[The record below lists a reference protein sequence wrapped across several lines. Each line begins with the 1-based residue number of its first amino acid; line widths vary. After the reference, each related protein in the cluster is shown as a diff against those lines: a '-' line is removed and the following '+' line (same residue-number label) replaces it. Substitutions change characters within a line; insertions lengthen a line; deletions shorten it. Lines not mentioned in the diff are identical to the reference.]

1 MTKPRVVSANSE
13 PSYEGRF
20 SQTLQEDRQ
29 VTAADGSVFVA
40 PLYKV
45 INADRDPG
53 LLERLGDGS
62 LNRVLFPESG
72 EVVELDLPIVVHSG
86 KHQVLALVI
95 PPKRRH
101 EEIRLRIE
109 LLKELELES
118 VPLPYYVLNFSLA
131 IGPFGP
137 EAFEKLKGRATLEA
151 EEERLKEWSFDLSLL
166 EQSLERRSNELAAS
180 TSESEELI
188 GNTENTVVEA
198 VSPYYDEADEV
209 EEELTTSEIELIRD
223 GTDELGRIVPL
234 KTTNVDILEGI
245 RDLPHRSLRRLEP
258 IGETLRG
265 SPALTPDTPEGLEEL
280 TVGHGHLGF
289 TGGRVALHFA
299 IDNERLAPFLARRP
313 DLFLPLHRLPS
324 YPVISLLLVARDDTD
339 RLVDDLFCLVDI
351 SNDEHASLLGK
362 LAEQFQVEVHLYDE
376 NGRRLEYLQ
385 FKKPLEGNV
394 THILER
400 ARAWLASR
408 SECDVES
415 ARSHFCS
422 GGYERIG
429 PQRHNFTKDSFQH
442 LATPQGARLAA
453 NMVSYWSELQN
464 THYLVENRS
473 FPLRYFRD
481 IQLRIIEASMKWG
494 IFLSSELRRQ
504 AVVFEL
510 AKDEPQL
517 LETLVARFVQT
528 CEDKSCDLDSMAR
541 SENWDRLLTA
551 CLDLGV
557 FVDDKTTALAD
568 RCRRLSRS
576 TGRPPSIELDVEET
590 QEYERVK
597 SISQVSNEVLRD
609 LLSRGGIA
617 PSASRELLGRGGDTN
632 IFHVIEA
639 ARVLDDDS
647 LWSTARFLAAGA
659 EHFEPALLIGLGR
672 VHLRTVHLCALALA
686 MSRRLEAL
694 PALIEL
700 LHDPVR
706 SGKLP
711 MKDILAEY
719 GAVALPYLFDAIRER
734 GATDSLVEVLAM
746 ISIDEG
752 AEIIEYLKQHREPVF
767 LSAAQQMGIVRR
779 RLGGRSTRDIGKN
792 NQSKDENG
800 E

>member
-1 MTKPRVVSANSE
+1 MTKPRVVSADSE
-13 PSYEGRF
+13 PSYKGRF
-20 SQTLQEDRQ
+20 SHTLQEDRQ
-29 VTAADGSVFVA
+29 VTATDGSVFVA

-45 INADRDPG
+45 IDVDRDPG

-62 LNRVLFPESG
+62 LNRVLFPGSD
-72 EVVELDLPIVVHSG
+72 EVVELDLPVAVHSS
-86 KHQVLALVI
+86 KHRVFVLVI

-109 LLKELELES
+109 LLKELEQES
-118 VPLPYYVLNFSLA
+118 VPLPFYVLNFVLA

-137 EAFEKLKGRATLEA
+137 EAFEKLKAAANLEA
-151 EEERLKEWSFDLSLL
+151 EEERLKEWSFDLSVL
-166 EQSLERRSNELAAS
+166 EESLERRSSELAAS
-180 TSESEELI
+180 PREPEDLI
-188 GNTENTVVEA
+188 GITENTVVEA
-198 VSPYYDEADEV
+198 ISPYYDGSEEG

-223 GTDELGRIVPL
+223 TDDVGRIVPL

-245 RDLPHRSLRRLEP
+245 RDLPQRSLRPLEAT
-258 IGETLRG
+258 GETLSG

-280 TVGHGHLGF
+280 KVGHGHLGF

-299 IDNERLAPFLARRP
+299 VNNKRLAPFLARRP
-313 DLFLPLHRLPS
+313 DLFLQLHRLPS

-339 RLVDDLFCLVDI
+339 QLVDDLFCLADI
-351 SNDEHASLLGK
+351 SNDEHAALLAK
-362 LAEQFQVEVHLYDE
+362 LSEQFQVEVHLYDE

-394 THILER
+394 THIVER

-408 SECDVES
+408 SDCDLEN
-415 ARSHFCS
+415 ARNHFCS

-429 PQRHNFTKDSFQH
+429 PQRHNFTQDSFQH

-453 NMVSYWSELQN
+453 NMVGYWSEVQN

-473 FPLRYFRD
+473 FPLRFFRD

-504 AVVFEL
+504 AVLFEL
-510 AKDEPQL
+510 VDDEPQL
-517 LETLVARFVQT
+517 LESLVARFVET
-528 CEDKSCDLDSMAR
+528 CEDTSCDLDSMAR

-568 RCRRLSRS
+568 RCRRLSRA
-576 TGRPPSIELDVEET
+576 TGSHPSLKLDVEET

-672 VHLRTVHLCALALA
+672 IHLRTVHLCALALA

-700 LHDPVR
+700 LHDPSR

-719 GAVALPYLFDAIRER
+719 GAVALPYLFDAIKER
-734 GATDSLVEVLAM
+734 GATDALVEVLAM

-779 RLGGRSTRDIGKN
+779 RLGGRSTREIGQN
-792 NQSKDENG
+792 GQNKDENS